1 MAQPRIFGHNNNNKG
16 VAIMMR
22 GLEAGSVRVAEFAD
36 AGRKSSLLFAAAA
49 AEFLHWLPFKWIH
62 LYDRPCARERK
73 RKGNDDEMDGSIIAG
88 ATAANGF
95 AIITHESTFVRCE
108 SLARVLHQSFLGP
121 LLSLSLGGSARGRN

>member
-1 MAQPRIFGHNNNNKG
+1 
-16 VAIMMR
+16 MR
-22 GLEAGSVRVAEFAD
+22 GLRAGSVRVAEFAD
-36 AGRKSSLLFAAAA
+36 AGRKSSLLFAAA

-121 LLSLSLGGSARGRN
+121 LLSLSAAAQGDGTSAPVVQFHLVD